1 MKLPKDSREFIAL
14 LNEAKV
20 KYLVIGGYAVAWH
33 GHPRFTGDVDF
44 FVERSPEN
52 AKALA
57 AVMEQFGM
65 GSLDLSEADFTEPN
79 INIQL
84 GRPPQRIDILTF
96 ADGVDFAEAW
106 ESKVVADWD
115 GLSVNLISLKHLLE
129 NKRTTG
135 RPQDLADIDKLS

>member
-44 FVERSPEN
+44 FIERSSNN
-52 AKALA
+52 AKAILQ
-57 AVMEQFGM
+57 VLKDFGM
-65 GSLDLSEADFTEPN
+65 GTLDLTKEDFMEPDVN
-79 INIQL
+79 VQL
-84 GRPPQRIDILTF
+84 GRPPHRIDILTY

-106 ESKVVADWD
+106 DKKVTADWN
-115 GLSVNLISLKHLLE
+115 GLAVNLISLPLLLA
-129 NKRTTG
+129 NKRATG
-135 RPQDLADIDKLS
+135 RPQDVADIEKLQ

>member
-20 KYLVIGGYAVAWH
+20 KYLVIGGYSVAWH

-52 AKALA
+52 AKALIH
-57 AVMEQFGM
+57 VLDQFGM
-65 GSLDLSEADFTEPN
+65 GALELTEADFMQPDV
-79 INIQL
+79 NIQL
-84 GRPPQRIDILTF
+84 GRPPQRIDILTY
-96 ADGVDFAEAW
+96 ADGVDFAKAW
-106 ESKVVADWD
+106 
-115 GLSVNLISLKHLLE
+115 E

-135 RPQDLADIDKLS
+135 RPQDLADVEKLS